1 MQTPLTAIVTLKP
14 ENKQAAV
21 DFGIALNAMGDE
33 NPVNVALKASNIVHF
48 GRFVFLSEGSQ
59 VAIITEFDGS
69 FEDYTNE
76 FVDLLGDVFNSL
88 LALAID
94 PPPLPVQEHRAEFFE
109 YISSH
114 NVPVILPFFSAYP
127 DLTVLDIQAQAAKS
141 G

>member
-94 PPPLPVQEHRAEFFE
+94 PPPLPVRDNTRQSARCRPIRSARYGEIMTF
-109 YISSH
+109 
-114 NVPVILPFFSAYP
+114 VQILRSGG
-127 DLTVLDIQAQAAKS
+127 LTPGPSEA